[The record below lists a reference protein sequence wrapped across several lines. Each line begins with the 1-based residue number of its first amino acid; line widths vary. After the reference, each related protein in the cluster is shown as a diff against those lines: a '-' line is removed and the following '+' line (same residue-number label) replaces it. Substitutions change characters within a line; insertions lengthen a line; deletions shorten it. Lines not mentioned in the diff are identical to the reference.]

1 MAAMGSGVQQ
11 TQRGERRWWV
21 LALVVGVALSAVF
34 MLVPADSVAAAIL
47 ITAAAVLL
55 VFANYVGVR
64 TNRQAF
70 SVRQLTTAT
79 WATQAVAVGW
89 YALYPHLTGR
99 VLPFP
104 SGADAVFLLADAFL
118 IAALVAINRH
128 GGVRDRGA
136 TIDAL
141 IVTLAIG
148 TISWAFVIE
157 PLLGLEGESLA
168 KRVAPIGYA
177 LVDLAVVGLL
187 LRTFFLH
194 GRGQVAQGVLAA
206 GISLLVV
213 SNETY
218 AASLLVASL
227 TELRVYDLLFM
238 LSWTLIAAGALHP
251 SLRNLVN
258 PGGARQHALS
268 GGRLAFLGA
277 MVVLPLAVIVLE
289 ILVVGRLDVPARLGL
304 YSVGTVMSLLVLARM
319 RGLLVDISRNR
330 EMQRLKNQFTS
341 VVSHELRTP
350 LTSIRGS
357 LGLMAGGA
365 LGEMPPQAQ
374 RMLGIAVTNTD
385 RLIRLINDILDLE
398 RVEAG
403 EVAMEMRRVAAG
415 DVVREAV
422 RELEGMGRT
431 AGVTLQAEADGV
443 IVCGDRDRLIQTL
456 TNLIGNAIKF
466 SERDGLV
473 RVTVESSGETATFRV
488 EDQGRGIPPEKL
500 DTIFQAFEQ
509 VDASDSREK
518 GGTGLG
524 LAISRMIVARH
535 RGQIWAESVPGQ
547 GSTFAFTIPAVAAE
561 LSDRE
566 AHGPTVL
573 LCDDDESVREVLG
586 AMLSERGY
594 RVVSASTG
602 DEAVRRAV
610 EDQPDA
616 ILLDI
621 LMPGFDGWE
630 TLAALRQRDE
640 TSAIP
645 VVIMSVLPEEPGRP
659 VEGWVEKPIDEPS
672 LFCALEVALRG
683 KTGDRCVL
691 LVEDDADLASVLVE
705 RLGALGLS
713 TLHASTVAE
722 AVRLAGETEPDLLVL
737 DLGLPDG
744 HGGEVVEAL
753 RADPTLRHIPVVVFT
768 ARDVPAAERER
779 LGLGETAYLSK
790 GRITLE
796 EFETSVLD
804 LLASVAPAGADSASP
819 RLGART

>member
-1 MAAMGSGVQQ
+1 MAAMNFGVQHK
-11 TQRGERRWWV
+11 QRGEGRWWL
-21 LALVVGVALSAVF
+21 LALVVGLALSGLF

-64 TNRQAF
+64 TNRQPAA
-70 SVRQLTTAT
+70 VRQLTTAT
-79 WATQAVAVGW
+79 WVAQAIAVGW
-89 YALYPHLTGR
+89 YALYPHLAGG

-118 IAALVAINRH
+118 IAALVAINRQ
-128 GGVRDRGA
+128 GGVRDSGA

-148 TISWAFVIE
+148 TISWAFVVE
-157 PLLGLEGESLA
+157 PLLALEGESFA
-168 KRVAPIGYA
+168 KRVAAIGYT
-177 LVDLAVVGLL
+177 LVDLTIIGLL

-194 GRGQVAQGVLAA
+194 GRGHVAQGVLGA

-218 AASLLVASL
+218 AASLLVESL

-238 LSWTLIAAGALHP
+238 LSWTLVAAGSLHP
-251 SLRNLVN
+251 SLRNLVS
-258 PGGARQHALS
+258 PASARQHALS
-268 GGRLAFLGA
+268 GGRLLFLGA

-289 ILVVGRLDVPARLGL
+289 LLVAGDLDVPARIGL
-304 YSVGTVMSLLVLARM
+304 YSVGTVMSLLVLVRM

-403 EVAMEMRRVAAG
+403 EVAMEMRRVGAG
-415 DVVREAV
+415 EVVREAV

-431 AGVTLQAEADGV
+431 AGVILQAEADGV
-443 IVCGDRDRLIQTL
+443 VVCGDRDRLIQTL

-466 SERDGLV
+466 SEPDGVV
-473 RVTVESSGETATFRV
+473 RVTVESSAGEMATFRV
-488 EDQGRGIPPEKL
+488 ADQGRGIPPEKL

-535 RGQIWAESVPGQ
+535 GGEIWAESVPGQ
-547 GSTFAFTIPAVAAE
+547 GSTFAFTIPAVAAQP
-561 LSDRE
+561 SDRE

-573 LCDDDESVREVLG
+573 LCDDDESVLEVLG
-586 AMLSERGY
+586 AMLRERGY

-645 VVIMSVLPEEPGRP
+645 VVITSVLPEESDRP
-659 VEGWVEKPIDEPS
+659 VEGWVEKPIDESS
-672 LFCALEVALRG
+672 LFCALQVALRG

-691 LVEDDADLASVLVE
+691 LVEDDADLALVLVE
-705 RLGALGLS
+705 RLAALGLS
-713 TLHASTVAE
+713 TLHAATVEE
-722 AVRLAGETEPDLLVL
+722 AVRLAGEREPDLLVL

-744 HGGEVVEAL
+744 YGGEVVDAL
-753 RADPTLRHIPVVVFT
+753 RADTTVRDIPVVVYT

-790 GRITLE
+790 GRISLE

-804 LLASVAPAGADSASP
+804 LLAHVAPARADAAPQGS
-819 RLGART
+819 